1 MTTTTNASA
10 ILAQAEGSGEDHP
23 LSAAICLLEEAIDY
37 EHEEFDGDPNTDSH
51 ISGADL
57 IDWFAVFR
65 ERAKDVVAAA
75 RAARINEQD

>member
-1 MTTTTNASA
+1 M
-10 ILAQAEGSGEDHP
+10 
-23 LSAAICLLEEAIDY
+23 LEEAIDY